1 MIRCAATAYYSW
13 TSSVG
18 NGTLVPRKA
27 DNVGHNKHLSPIC
40 VRGCPLVGLKSG
52 NSSSTP
58 ALQHEPRSCGAT
70 HRVRRDHRYILHLD
84 VCVRR
89 EPSHGAAVP
98 HRTHNPGCT
107 HVRFLFSHFFE
118 TLQFF
123 FVVYFHVHTYM
134 YSFTC
139 YNHPAC
145 QGFTRLPQVALGHY
159 IDDVSKHKHKYK
171 IRTRITTSHHME

>member
-1 MIRCAATAYYSW
+1 MITCAATAYFWW

-18 NGTLVPRKA
+18 SGTLVPRKA

-40 VRGCPLVGLKSG
+40 ARGCPLVGLKSG

-98 HRTHNPGCT
+98 YRTHNPGCT
-107 HVRFLFSHFFE
+107 HVRFLFSHFFK
-118 TLQFF
+118 TLQRFLRSLLP
-123 FVVYFHVHTYM
+123 YTYPYVFLHM
-134 YSFTC
+134 LRSHSLPKISC
-139 YNHPAC
+139 YTSTTA
-145 QGFTRLPQVALGHY
+145 GFRPLH
-159 IDDVSKHKHKYK
+159 
-171 IRTRITTSHHME
+171 R